1 MRTKHRI
8 EEVLEIESSDEFV
21 VKKVHK
27 TNENAAAD
35 YIEYVDNKG
44 LYLHFHYD
52 NNTKEA
58 SLYSVFTQ
66 RKGYLSVIIPDC
78 VLGYVVTRIGER
90 CYLAHEENIVSVC
103 LPNTLKSI
111 GNYAF
116 RGLINLES
124 ITIPESV
131 IEIGDEAFAH
141 CALTKV
147 FIPRSVTSIG
157 NGVFMGCDRL
167 VSIII
172 DKHNSVYDSRKN
184 CNAIVSKKENKII
197 AGCKTTQIPQSVLEI
212 GDKAFEDCDLLKI
225 KFPNTLIK
233 IGNDAFRSCA
243 GLSQVFIPKSI
254 SHIASG
260 CFAGCKRLSSIKVS
274 KSNQFYDSRGNCN
287 AIIETAT
294 NILVQGCYNT
304 WIPDNITKIGA
315 NAFEGCDCFSSI
327 VIPNSVTEIEAN
339 AFAQCYN
346 LEEVVLSDSIT
357 KIGENAFSNTCLFSL
372 EIPSSLTQ
380 MDFPYFDNKHLHS
393 IKVDADNRVYDSRDN
408 CNAIIETQ
416 TNKLILGCKNTI
428 IPDSVEEI
436 DYFAFSFTKIEE
448 ISIPK
453 SVHTINQF
461 AFLWCF
467 DLKRIMISDPSLLA
481 DTGLIDVVEIIS
493 PNQQHE
499 KTQLK

>member
-1 MRTKHRI
+1 MSYAHN
-8 EEVLEIESSDEFV
+8 L
-21 VKKVHK
+21 
-27 TNENAAAD
+27 
-35 YIEYVDNKG
+35 YINGEPLTELV
-44 LYLHFHYD
+44 
-52 NNTKEA
+52 
-58 SLYSVFTQ
+58 
-66 RKGYLSVIIPDC
+66 IPD
-78 VLGYVVTRIGER
+78 GVTRIGKSAFCRLSSLTRLE
-90 CYLAHEENIVSVC
+90 IPTSV
-103 LPNTLKSI
+103 TS
-111 GNYAF
+111 
-116 RGLINLES
+116 
-124 ITIPESV
+124 
-131 IEIGDEAFAH
+131 IGDEAFAY

-157 NGVFMGCDRL
+157 NWVFMGCDRL

-184 CNAIVSKKENKII
+184 CNAIVSTKENKII
-197 AGCKTTQIPQSVLEI
+197 AGCKATQIPQSVLEI
-212 GDKAFEDCDLLKI
+212 GDNAFEDCDLLKI
-225 KFPNTLIK
+225 KFPNSLVK
-233 IGNDAFRSCA
+233 IGNEAFKSCA
-243 GLSQVFIPKSI
+243 GLSQVFIPNNI

-260 CFAGCKRLSSIKVS
+260 CFSGCKRLSSIKVS
-274 KSNQFYDSRGNCN
+274 KNNQFYDSRGNCN

-294 NILVQGCYNT
+294 NTLVQGCYNT

-315 NAFEGCDCFSSI
+315 KAFEGCDCFSSI
-327 VIPNSVTEIEAN
+327 VIPNSVIEIEAN

-346 LEEVVLSDSIT
+346 LEEVVLSDSIK

-393 IKVDADNRVYDSRDN
+393 IKVDAGNRVYDSRDN

-436 DYFAFSFTKIEE
+436 DYFAYSFTKIEE
-448 ISIPK
+448 ISIPE

-467 DLKRIMISDPSLLA
+467 DLKRIIISDPSLLA
-481 DTGLIDVVEIIS
+481 DTGISEEVEIIS
-493 PNQQHE
+493 PNQQPE